1 MKTPARS
8 MIQIVDERWH
18 ENHKSSIAETDDW
31 RFHRLLAVLPAA
43 AYTCDAEGLITSF
56 NAQAVELWGRTPRLN
71 DPIDRFCGSYKLVD
85 TDGTPIAHDR
95 SWMALA
101 LESEREYSGCEIT
114 IERHD
119 GTRRSALAHANPLHD
134 VHGRLVGAVNVLVDV
149 TDRRLAEQALREA
162 NSKKDDFLAILAHE
176 LRNPLA
182 PLRNA
187 LHLLSLDNGSTAT
200 RAQAH
205 TMMERQLGQMVL
217 LVDCLMDAARIA
229 RGNLTIQKERI
240 DIITVIHSAVEDTRP
255 LIEESGHELTVT
267 LPEGPIYVDGDP
279 IRLAQ
284 VFSNLLRNAAKY
296 TPKGGDIWV
305 AGRQRDEE
313 IIVEVHDNGVG
324 IPAGMLDRIFDPF
337 TQIDHPGGRVSQGGL
352 GIGLSLVKGM
362 LEMHDG
368 GVDVHSDGPGRGS
381 MFVAVLPALPESQQ
395 AAPASVPRIRRIPG
409 VGSRRILV
417 VEDNAD
423 SAASLAL
430 MLQYMGHET
439 RTAHDGMAALT
450 MAEEFLP
457 QVILL
462 DIGLPKL
469 SGYDAAQLIRELPCG
484 EGIFM
489 IALTGW
495 GHDEARRRA
504 AEAGFDLHMVKP
516 VEPAALENLLA
527 GLQRVRS

>member
-1 MKTPARS
+1 VA
-8 MIQIVDERWH
+8 
-18 ENHKSSIAETDDW
+18 DDW
-31 RFHRLLAVLPAA
+31 KFHRLLEILPEA
-43 AYTCDAEGLITSF
+43 AYTCDASGLITSF
-56 NAQAVELWGRTPRLN
+56 NAEARELWGRAPRLN
-71 DPIDRFCGSYKLVD
+71 DPTDRYCGSFKLVD
-85 TDGTPIAHDR
+85 TDGTPIHRDR

-101 LESEREYSGCEIT
+101 LRGDRKYSGCEIT

-119 GTRRSALAHANPLHD
+119 GTQRDTLVYASPLHD
-134 VHGRLVGAVNVLVDV
+134 AQGALVGSVNVLVDV
-149 TDRRLAEQALREA
+149 TELRHAEQALREA
-162 NSKKDDFLAILAHE
+162 NGKKDDFLAILAHE

-187 LHLLSLDNGSTAT
+187 LHVLSLDNGSTAV

-205 TMMERQLGQMVL
+205 AMMERQVTQMVL
-217 LVDCLMDAARIA
+217 LVDGLMDAARIA
-229 RGNLTIQKERI
+229 RGNLTLQKERI
-240 DIITVIHSAVEDTRP
+240 DIITVVRSAVEDTRP
-255 LIEESGHELTVT
+255 LIEESSHQLTVT
-267 LPEGPIYVDGDP
+267 LPEGPVYVDGDP

-296 TPKGGDIWV
+296 TPRGGDIWV

-313 IIVEVHDNGVG
+313 IIIEVHDNGVG
-324 IPAGMLDRIFDPF
+324 IPAEMLDRIFDPF
-337 TQIDHPGGRVSQGGL
+337 TQIDHPGGHVSQGGL

-381 MFVAVLPALPESQQ
+381 MFVAVLPTLPSPLQIRS
-395 AAPASVPRIRRIPG
+395 APVPRVRRLAG
-409 VGSRRILV
+409 VGSRRVLI

-439 RTAHDGMAALT
+439 RTAHDGVAALT
-450 MAEEFLP
+450 IASEFLP

-462 DIGLPKL
+462 DIGLPRL
-469 SGYDAAQLIRELPCG
+469 SGYDAAQRIREQPWG
-484 EGIFM
+484 EHIFL

-495 GHDEARRRA
+495 GHEEARRRA

-527 GLQRVRS
+527 GLQRVQASQ

>member
-8 MIQIVDERWH
+8 IIQIVDERWH
-18 ENHKSSIAETDDW
+18 HSHTSDTADADDW
-31 RFHRLLAVLPAA
+31 KFQRLLELLPAA
-43 AYTCDAEGLITSF
+43 AYTCDAQGLITSF
-56 NAQAVELWGRTPRLN
+56 NLQAVKLWGRAPRLN
-71 DPIDRFCGSYKLVD
+71 DPAERFCGAYKLVD
-85 TDGTPIAHDR
+85 TDGTPIPHDR

-101 LESEREYSGCEIT
+101 LESDREYEGCEII

-134 VHGRLVGAVNVLVDV
+134 PNGTLVGAVNVLVDL
-149 TDRRLAEQALREA
+149 TDLRLVEQGLREA
-162 NSKKDDFLAILAHE
+162 NSRKDDFLAILAHE

-205 TMMERQLGQMVL
+205 SMMERQLGQMVL

-255 LIEESGHELTVT
+255 MIEEYGHALTVT
-267 LPEGPIYVDGDP
+267 LPDGPVYVEGDP

-305 AGRQRDEE
+305 AGRQREEE

-324 IPAGMLDRIFDPF
+324 IPAEMLDRIFDPF

-381 MFVAVLPALPESQQ
+381 MFVAVLPTLPESQQ
-395 AAPASVPRIRRIPG
+395 AVPASVPRIRRIPG
-409 VGSRRILV
+409 IGSRRILV

-439 RTAHDGMAALT
+439 RTAPDGVAAL
-450 MAEEFLP
+450 AIAAEFLP

-469 SGYDAAQLIRELPCG
+469 SGYDAAQLIREQPWG
-484 EGIFM
+484 QGIFM

-504 AEAGFDLHMVKP
+504 AAAGFDLHMVKP
-516 VEPAALENLLA
+516 VEPASLENLLA